1 MTDDALIE
9 AMARAMLEAGGF
21 EFCNDPSQCSLNV
34 YELTCEAIADAQHA
48 LAAIRKTH
56 AVVPRLSPKPSGRWS
71 PNPPPPTQE
80 PSL

>member
-9 AMARAMLEAGGF
+9 AMAMARAMLEAGGF

-56 AVVPRLSPKPSGRWS
+56 AGFLGWGWGIGAPSS
-71 PNPPPPTQE
+71 
-80 PSL
+80 